1 MNRWGR
7 SSIGR
12 ATVSKTVGCG
22 FDSYRPCKFTKMEKI
37 REAIREYSDELL
49 NKVQW
54 PTLEELQSST
64 VTVLIASIMIALIIF
79 LMDFVFKY
87 TMGGLY
93 GLFT

>member
-1 MNRWGR
+1 
-7 SSIGR
+7 
-12 ATVSKTVGCG
+12 
-22 FDSYRPCKFTKMEKI
+22 MERLRQIFK
-37 REAIREYSDELL
+37 EYSDELL
-49 NKVQW
+49 YKVQW
-54 PTLEELQSST
+54 PSLEELQSST